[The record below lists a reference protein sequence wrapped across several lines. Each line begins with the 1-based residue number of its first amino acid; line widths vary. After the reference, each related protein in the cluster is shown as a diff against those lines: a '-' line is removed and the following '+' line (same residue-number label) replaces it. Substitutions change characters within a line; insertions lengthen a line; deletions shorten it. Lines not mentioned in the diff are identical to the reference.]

1 MDGGISIT
9 FNIQKQRKP
18 PSGQWPVGK
27 STHRVNPRGDDHVLD
42 HAAVV
47 EGLVLVAAVDSVR
60 ECRDGRGADEGQ
72 EEAGVRQCRSAFD
85 ATCHASS

>member
-1 MDGGISIT
+1 MNGDVST
-9 FNIQKQRKP
+9 QFNIQKQRKP
-18 PSGQWPVGK
+18 PSGPVAR
-27 STHRVNPRGDDHVLD
+27 STHRVDPCGDDHVLD